1 MDETLLTIGS
11 FLGALAVLITVHEF
25 GHFWVARRLGV
36 KVLRF
41 SVGFGR
47 PLLRWVSRRDAT
59 EYVLAV
65 IPLGGYVK
73 MLDEREEEVPADQV
87 HLAFN
92 RQRLWKR
99 FAIVSAGPAF
109 NLIFAILVYWGVLVT
124 GDTGTRPVV
133 GSVEPGSLAAQAHF
147 AAGDEILAVGGRKT
161 PTWESAV
168 FSLMADALDGGDT
181 PIRVREK
188 NGSVRE
194 LVLNEAAVAKLPE
207 NPAILE
213 ELGLKP
219 ARPLLPPVIGEI
231 VPGEP
236 AEAAGLQDGDRI
248 VSADGTPVKT
258 WAQWVKIVQAHP
270 GETLHVE
277 VERRAQDLK
286 LDLTPRAMS
295 APQGEIGRIG
305 AGPKVP
311 PGLYDQFKTT
321 VRLGP
326 LEAVG
331 AAFTKTYDMSAMM
344 LRVMGR
350 MLTGQAS
357 VRNLSGPISIAETA
371 GRTASYGLQYFVKF
385 LAVVSI
391 SLGILNLMPIPILDG
406 GHLLYFAIEGVIGR
420 PLSEQAQLQ
429 GQRIGL
435 ALLAALMT
443 LAFYVDISRL
453 LR

>member
-1 MDETLLTIGS
+1 MEETLLTVGS
-11 FLGALAVLITVHEF
+11 FVLALAILITVHEF
-25 GHFWVARRLGV
+25 GHFWVARKLGV
-36 KVLRF
+36 RVLRF

-47 PLLRWVSRRDAT
+47 PLLRWVSPRDHT
-59 EYVLAV
+59 EYVVAA

-73 MLDEREEEVPADQV
+73 MLDEREGEVPAQEL

-92 RQRLWKR
+92 RQNLWKR
-99 FAIVSAGPAF
+99 FAIVSAGPVF
-109 NLIFAILVYWGVLVT
+109 NLLFAIAVYWGILVT

-133 GSVEPGSLAAQAHF
+133 GAVEPGSLAAEAHF
-147 AAGDEILAVGGRKT
+147 APGDEILAVGNRKT

-168 FSLMADALDGGDT
+168 FSLMADALDGQDT
-181 PIRVREK
+181 IVRVREK
-188 NGSVRE
+188 GGAETVR
-194 LVLNEAAVAKLPE
+194 VLDEASLAKLPE
-207 NPAILE
+207 NPAILD

-219 ARPLLPPVIGEI
+219 ARPVLPPVIGEL

-236 AEAAGLQDGDRI
+236 AEQAGLKPGDRV
-248 VSADGTPVKT
+248 VSVNGTRVER
-258 WAQWVKIVQAHP
+258 WRQWVEIVQKNP
-270 GETLHVE
+270 GKTLRLE
-277 VERRAQDLK
+277 IRRGVQDLEIA
-286 LDLTPRAMS
+286 LVPHPVS
-295 APQGEIGRIG
+295 GPQGEIGRIG
-305 AGPKVP
+305 AGPQVPKGLLDQYKV
-311 PGLYDQFKTT
+311 T

-326 LEAVG
+326 LEAIG
-331 AAFTKTYDMSAMM
+331 ASFEKTADMSTLM

-350 MLTGQAS
+350 MLIGKAS
-357 VRNLSGPISIAETA
+357 VENLSGPISIAETA
-371 GRTASYGLQYFVKF
+371 GKTASYGLQYFIKF

-406 GHLLYFAIEGVIGR
+406 GHLLYFAIEGITGR

-453 LR
+453 LG